1 MYKTI
6 PFIFVIF
13 LAIGCMRNNKI
24 TSALDRAEAIMDEHP
39 DSSLL
44 LLKELPGNSFGN
56 TSTHAR
62 YALLYSQALDKNWI
76 DITNDS
82 LICIASKYYIKH
94 GTNRERFLSLFYQ
107 GRIYENAKKYI
118 LAMKCYTQ
126 AMQIDGKEISYYE
139 QALLYAHMGN
149 LYSHYSDLSKAL
161 EAYRYAVKFYSKAGK
176 TSLAYFNLMDI
187 GSTYFSMHELN
198 QAEKCLTKALM
209 WSIQNHYDILR
220 TNCIQHL
227 TLLYDA
233 MNDCKKLQNLYENPA
248 AITSGDSTSIIC
260 MGRAILEL
268 QKNNI
273 KTAKQ
278 QIRQAWNNAKNI
290 DDSINLYYQ
299 EYRTQEWAGNY
310 KDALTNYKKM
320 FHIQDSLVRHDL
332 SQPLLT
338 CQKKFFQS
346 EAQLAKEKL
355 KRKHLSYIVSIS
367 FLLFILVFIFLYYK
381 IRILHNERDIENY
394 LAIAEDLKS
403 MLKYNS
409 DENEQ
414 LKGTITK
421 QNDKMKQQQKELT
434 TKNNEIEQLNRS
446 FESLSKEL
454 QDKQNDILH
463 LFGEKY
469 KLLDKLTSTFYD
481 GKSSSSLINKA
492 KIEIEQF
499 GTEKGILLVEGLVN
513 EYKDGVMEKYRQMF
527 PHKKK
532 REYAIMC
539 LLFAGFSA
547 KSICV
552 LLNEHSYASIYMYKS
567 RIKKSLAVLDKP
579 EADFFVSYLS

>member
-1 MYKTI
+1 MYRTVT
-6 PFIFVIF
+6 FIFSFF
-13 LAIGCMRNNKI
+13 LMVGCTQNNRV
-24 TSALDRAEAIMDEHP
+24 TSVLDHAEAIMEEHP

-44 LLKELPGNSFGN
+44 LLKKLPRNSFGN

-82 LICIASKYYIKH
+82 LIRIASEYYIKH
-94 GTNRERFLSLFYQ
+94 GTDRERFLSLYYQ

-118 LAMKCYTQ
+118 LAMKYYTQ
-126 AMQIDGKEISYYE
+126 AMQIDGKENSYYE
-139 QALLYAHMGN
+139 QALLHAHMGN

-161 EAYRYAVKFYSKAGK
+161 EAYRHAVKFYSKAGR

-187 GSTYFSMHELN
+187 GSTYYSMNELG
-198 QAEKCLTKALM
+198 QAEKYLTKALK

-233 MNDCKKLQNLYENPA
+233 INDHKKLQDLYENPA
-248 AITSGDSTSIIC
+248 AIASDDSTSIIC

-278 QIRQAWNNAKNI
+278 QIKQAWNNAKDI

-299 EYRTQEWAGNY
+299 EYRAQEWIGNY
-310 KDALTNYKKM
+310 KDALTNYKKV
-320 FHIQDSLVRHDL
+320 FHIQDSLVRQDL

-338 CQKKFFQS
+338 YQRNFFQS

-355 KRKHLSYIVSIS
+355 KRKYLSYIVSIS
-367 FLLFILVFIFLYYK
+367 FLLFLLVFISLYYK
-381 IRILHNERDIENY
+381 IRILHKERDIENY

-409 DENEQ
+409 EENEQ

-421 QNDKMKQQQKELT
+421 QNDQMRQQQKELT
-434 TKNNEIEQLNRS
+434 IKDNEIEQLNRT
-446 FESLSKEL
+446 FESISKEL
-454 QDKQNDILH
+454 QDKQNDLLY

-481 GKSSSSLINKA
+481 GKSSNSLISKA
-492 KIEIEQF
+492 KSEMAQF
-499 GTEKGILLVEGLVN
+499 GTEKGILLVEDLVN
-513 EYKDGVMEKYRQMF
+513 KYKDGIMEKYRQIF

-539 LLFAGFSA
+539 LMFAGFSA

-552 LLNEHSYASIYMYKS
+552 LLKEHSYASIYMYKS
-567 RIKKSLAVLDKP
+567 RFKKSLAELDKP
-579 EADFFVSYLS
+579 EADFFAKYLS